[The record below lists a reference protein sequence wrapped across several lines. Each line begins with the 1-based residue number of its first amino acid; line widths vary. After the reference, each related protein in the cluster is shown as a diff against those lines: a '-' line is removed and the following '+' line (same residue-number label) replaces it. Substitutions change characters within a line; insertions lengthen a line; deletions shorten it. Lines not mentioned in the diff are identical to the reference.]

1 VSTEENK
8 RLARKAISIWTTG
21 DLDSTGEFYA
31 PDYVNHQHHDP
42 EDPRD
47 LHGVERMK
55 SFVAEFRRAFPDFHD
70 SIDIQV
76 AEGDLVVTRFTSM
89 GTHRG
94 TLMGVEPTNRELV
107 WTGISIDRVSGGKI
121 VESWA
126 NWDMM
131 GMMQQLGAIS
141 SSGDLRRS
149 EPHLDS

>member
-1 VSTEENK
+1 MSLEENK
-8 RLARKAISIWTTG
+8 RLAREAIKIWTTG
-21 DLDSTGEFYA
+21 DLDAADALYA

-47 LHGVERMK
+47 LHGVPAMK
-55 SFVAEFRRAFPDFHD
+55 TFIKEFRQAFPDFLD
-70 SIDIQV
+70 SIDIQI
-76 AEGDLVVTRFTSM
+76 AEGDMVATRFTSM

-94 TLMGVEPTNRELV
+94 AFMGVEPTNRELT
-107 WTGISIDRVSGGKI
+107 WTGISIDRISEGKI

-141 SSGDLRRS
+141 EAEQRQGSHSSS
-149 EPHLDS
+149 

>member
-1 VSTEENK
+1 LSTDENK
-8 RLARKAISIWTTG
+8 RLAREAISIWTTG
-21 DLDSTGEFYA
+21 DLDAAGEVYA

-76 AEGDLVVTRFTSM
+76 AEGDLVVTRFTST

-94 TLMGVEPTNRELV
+94 TFMGVEPTNRELV
-107 WTGISIDRVSGGKI
+107 
-121 VESWA
+121 
-126 NWDMM
+126 
-131 GMMQQLGAIS
+131 
-141 SSGDLRRS
+141 
-149 EPHLDS
+149 